1 MKYPIPEKIPLRKR
15 EWLDREL
22 TKAPIWCSVDLR
34 DGNQALPMPMNPE
47 KKLEYFKL
55 LCAIGFKEIE
65 VSFPSASQDDF
76 DFVRNLIEK
85 KEIPSDVR
93 ISVLTQAR
101 EPLIRRTVESLVGV
115 EKAILHLYVATS
127 DLHEQ
132 IVFGKQDYFVKED
145 TEYKNEI
152 KWIIPNAQ
160 KNTIE
165 PIYLTLQAG
174 GSTCPDTP
182 HEGEEFGYV
191 LQGAVSIHLGNK
203 TYKAKKGESFYFK
216 ADSTHYIQAGQKT
229 GAVLIW
235 VSTPPSF

>member
-1 MKYPIPEKIPLRKR
+1 MDIGNKLKELRVLKGLTQ
-15 EWLDREL
+15 EELADRSEL
-22 TKAPIWCSVDLR
+22 SKGFIS
-34 DGNQALPMPMNPE
+34 Q
-47 KKLEYFKL
+47 LE
-55 LCAIGFKEIE
+55 
-65 VSFPSASQDDF
+65 
-76 DFVRNLIEK
+76 RNLTS
-85 KEIPSDVR
+85 PSITTLMD
-93 ISVLTQAR
+93 
-101 EPLIRRTVESLVGV
+101 
-115 EKAILHLYVATS
+115 ILQCLGTS
-127 DLHEQ
+127 IGEFFNEAPDEQ
-132 IVFGKQDYFVKED
+132 IVFGKQDYFVKVD

-203 TYKAKKGESFYFK
+203 TYKAKKGESFYYT
-216 ADSTHYIQAGQKT
+216 ADKTHFLSSKS

-235 VSTPPSF
+235 VSSPPSF

>member
-1 MKYPIPEKIPLRKR
+1 MFNNTKLFAYFYIQLVFVNFVYKKCYLQVKQEDIMDIGNKLKELRVLK
-15 EWLDREL
+15 
-22 TKAPIWCSVDLR
+22 
-34 DGNQALPMPMNPE
+34 G
-47 KKLEYFKL
+47 LE
-55 LCAIGFKEIE
+55 
-65 VSFPSASQDDF
+65 
-76 DFVRNLIEK
+76 RNLTS
-85 KEIPSDVR
+85 PSITTLMD
-93 ISVLTQAR
+93 
-101 EPLIRRTVESLVGV
+101 
-115 EKAILHLYVATS
+115 ILQCLGTS
-127 DLHEQ
+127 IGEFFNEAPDEQ

-203 TYKAKKGESFYFK
+203 TYKAKKGESFYYT
-216 ADSTHYIQAGQKT
+216 ADKTHFLSSKN
-229 GAVLIW
+229 GATLIW
-235 VSTPPSF
+235 VSSPPSF